1 MLRSMT
7 EIMSFY
13 EHRAR
18 LSAFEEIKKSY
29 QFRLRHQGDANW
41 EDKLREF
48 GLPRGYIDFVNRY
61 HVEGVEFG
69 YFTFSGLDGDIYRF
83 LYTHNLEYETPAV
96 PDNMLEVASL
106 EADPILVNK
115 GAHGHPD
122 NTVYFVWH
130 DEDPNTRPWKIA
142 DDIEQV
148 VLIMANVHK
157 LSIEDDGRFGGRVEA
172 FIADHLPGFDAD
184 MIRRWREISSTAG
197 G

>member
-69 YFTFSGLDGDIYRF
+69 YF
-83 LYTHNLEYETPAV
+83 
-96 PDNMLEVASL
+96 
-106 EADPILVNK
+106 
-115 GAHGHPD
+115 
-122 NTVYFVWH
+122 YFT
-130 DEDPNTRPWKIA
+130 DEDA
-142 DDIEQV
+142 EC
-148 VLIMANVHK
+148 A
-157 LSIEDDGRFGGRVEA
+157 A
-172 FIADHLPGFDAD
+172 FC
-184 MIRRWREISSTAG
+184 TAG
-197 G
+197 TAITRCLWCRMICLT